1 MWRIASAVA
10 LVALAATLSIDGAWA
25 QAVDGR
31 LKNILA
37 SKTIKIAYRTDG
49 APFSFLNSQQQP
61 TGYIVDICKS
71 VVSSL
76 EKQFNVRGNL
86 KIEWV
91 PVTPQTRFQTVS
103 SGKADMECGASTVT
117 LGRMKQVDFSNF
129 VFVESTGVIAKTA
142 TGANKFADLGGKKI
156 AVIAG
161 TTNEQVIKT
170 KLQQLS
176 LDAPAVSFRS
186 RDEAVAALD
195 GCSLAAGASR
205 RPVVRRL
212 WPRAAARRRHA
223 APSRQCR
230 DLAYF
235 PQRRDPVHLR
245 DLVHAARSQ
254 TRLHARGDVPVQR
267 AARLIATPNEN
278 FPFTTEETPC
288 VHVLL

>member
-1 MWRIASAVA
+1 MLRIASVVA
-10 LVALAATLSIDGAWA
+10 SIALATTLSFDGALA

-91 PVTPQTRFQTVS
+91 PVTPQTRFQTVA

-142 TGANKFADLGGKKI
+142 TGASKFADLGGKKI

-176 LDAPAVSFRS
+176 LDATAVSFRS

-195 GCSLAAGASR
+195 GGSVDAFASDKLLLLGAPYKDATSLR
-205 RPVVRRL
+205 VLPD
-212 WPRAAARRRHA
+212 
-223 APSRQCR
+223 
-230 DLAYF
+230 DLSFEGYG
-235 PQRRDPVHLR
+235 
-245 DLVHAARSQ
+245 LV
-254 TRLHARGDVPVQR
+254 LPRGDATLRQAVN
-267 AARLIATPNEN
+267 AAISHIFRSGEIQFIFGTWFTPLGLKPGYMLEAM
-278 FPFTTEETPC
+278 FLFSALPD
-288 VHVLL
+288 